1 MGNIITIKNKIFG
14 KNSFG
19 NVVNTSFTELAATP
33 PSIQE
38 KSLATIKTFFN
49 DYDNLFY
56 DIPITGSINSHLEL
70 INRSSDYLGISFIDM
85 QTEIN
90 NLRQENVAL
99 KNQLYILTKP

>member
-1 MGNIITIKNKIFG
+1 MSNIITIKNKIFG
-14 KNSFG
+14 KNSFT
-19 NVVNTSFTELAATP
+19 NVIDTKFSELAAIQ

-38 KSLATIKTFFN
+38 KQLATIDTFFN

-56 DIPITGSINSHLEL
+56 DIPITGSLKSHLEL
-70 INRSSDYLGISFIDM
+70 INRSSDYLGISFIDL

-99 KNQLYILTKP
+99 KNQLYTLTNK